1 MLTDIRAC
9 PDKASLM
16 TSLYDE
22 ADTAERRAIEAHL
35 KVCTAC
41 AEELDALK
49 SVRRSL
55 ADWQV
60 PVGSPGVRFVAEPAR
75 QTRRLWVALPL
86 AAAATLVLGLAASLA
101 NLELRYDAN
110 GVTVRTG
117 RGVTASADV
126 APVRES
132 SATTGGRALPSGGV
146 EQASH
151 TSRPWASDLAALRA
165 DLRRE
170 LDVRARGVTA
180 ANGTRLSDEQILRRV
195 QTLIDQSQLENRQE
209 VAQRIAELVEAVQ
222 VQRRTDLVRLSNQLG
237 RLESQR
243 GVDQR
248 LLNQLVQGVSLQQQP

>member
-9 PDKASLM
+9 PDQASLM
-16 TSLYDE
+16 TLLYDE

-35 KVCTAC
+35 KVCTMC
-41 AEELDALK
+41 ADELEALK
-49 SVRRSL
+49 GVRRSL

-60 PVGSPGVRFVAEPAR
+60 PVGPPGVRFVAEPAR
-75 QTRRLWVALPL
+75 QARRLWVALPL

-117 RGVTASADV
+117 RGVTASANV
-126 APVRES
+126 ATVRES
-132 SATTGGRALPSGGV
+132 GATTGGEVSLSGR
-146 EQASH
+146 EQASLA
-151 TSRPWASDLAALRA
+151 SRPWASDLAALRA

-170 LDVRARGVTA
+170 LDTRARGVTA
-180 ANGTRLSDEQILRRV
+180 ASGTRLSDEQILRRM
-195 QTLIDQSQLENRQE
+195 QTLIDQSQLEHRQE
-209 VAQRIAELVEAVQ
+209 LAQRMAELVEAMQ